1 MGHRP
6 RRVADQIRRE
16 LAELLMSQVKD
27 PRLGFVT
34 VTEVRVSSDLRHAK
48 VWVSVLG
55 EDAEDE
61 SESMQSLKRAGAF
74 LRRALAQRMRLREA
88 PELFFIADQTLANS
102 ARIEQLLHDNP
113 PSPEQ
118 DADDPPED

>member
-113 PSPEQ
+113 PRLEQ
-118 DADDPPED
+118 DSDDPPED